1 MFRKILPIVA
11 ILFII
16 ALAISDYFNKPE
28 EASIHVYQEYE
39 RAYLS

>member
-28 EASIHVYQEYE
+28 EESIHVYQEYE
-39 RAYLS
+39 GANLS